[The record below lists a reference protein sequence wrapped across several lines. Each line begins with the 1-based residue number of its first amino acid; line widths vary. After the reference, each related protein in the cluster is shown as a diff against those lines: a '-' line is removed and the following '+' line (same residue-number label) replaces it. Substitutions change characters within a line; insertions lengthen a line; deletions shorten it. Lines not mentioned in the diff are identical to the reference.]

1 MDINMSDKKTKELLT
16 KVIIKLIKTR
26 KGVFSEIIIEALEE
40 VGLASAIIKSRIN
53 EFVSKEKIFLSWT
66 VINRE

>member
-1 MDINMSDKKTKELLT
+1 MSDKKTKELLT